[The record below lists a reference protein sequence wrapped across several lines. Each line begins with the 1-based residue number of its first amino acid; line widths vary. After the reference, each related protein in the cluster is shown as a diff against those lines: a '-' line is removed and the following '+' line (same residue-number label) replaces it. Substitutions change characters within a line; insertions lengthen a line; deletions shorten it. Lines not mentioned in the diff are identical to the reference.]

1 VTHREATQS
10 EESDRAHELCTQCGH
25 DMSAHR
31 LCGYGSPPSEGW
43 MECPVE
49 GCACKNTWSL
59 SPEVAAQ
66 VKAHALSNPVAL
78 TGISREGVAVGRTK
92 PVILL
97 AAVVASLIAS
107 AFVIFKLLR

>member
-1 VTHREATQS
+1 MTHREATQS
-10 EESDRAHELCTQCGH
+10 AEPDGPRELCTQCGH
-25 DMSAHR
+25 NMSAHR
-31 LCGYGSPPSEGW
+31 LCGYGSPPTEGW

-49 GCACKNTWSL
+49 GCRCKNTWSL
-59 SPEVAAQ
+59 SPEIAAQ
-66 VKAHALSNPVAL
+66 VKAHALSNPEAL
-78 TGISREGVAVGRTK
+78 PGTPREGVAVGRAK